1 MSRFSPSILKNLCLL
16 SLFVGLNSLFGG
28 SASPSG
34 NGESYDV
41 LVYGGTP
48 GGICAALAAAREGQK
63 TLLVEPAQHLGGMI
77 SGGLNATDF
86 KKVAAIGGI
95 EKEYYRKVARYYSDK
110 YGPKSE
116 QVAATAARFNSK
128 EDAQK
133 VLVYPGIK
141 TEPHVGEA
149 IFEEMVRAESNLKV
163 LKGMS
168 LDSVTVADRQ
178 ITRAKFRESKPTA
191 PAIVAEGDTSP
202 APLEIKAKEFIDA
215 SYCGDLMAAAGVTS
229 RIGIEGKQ
237 EYGES
242 LGPGSPSEE
251 VQAYSYR
258 ITLTSNPENR
268 VPITKPENYNPEHLD
283 FEWAVQ
289 AKSPAVIAE
298 ALKKARTSPAR
309 NVHWNILPNH
319 KFDANLVPFHGA
331 NWEYPAG
338 DAAKREEIERA
349 HRDFYLSY
357 LYFVQNDERVPA
369 EVREEYKLWGLCADE
384 FTDNDH
390 FPNQLYVREGRRLVG
405 EYVMTQ
411 ADIETN
417 LRKPDNVGIGDY
429 SFDSKGTFVSKGKDG
444 KFTWRHSFERHLT
457 SAYEIPYRALVPK
470 KSEITNLLVPVCLSA
485 SEIAWSSLRMEP
497 VFMRAGQVAGT
508 AAALAIKEKV
518 PVQQVPVEKLQAAL
532 TNAGA
537 VISLDSL
544 DTLPVPWECTQ

>member
-1 MSRFSPSILKNLCLL
+1 MTRFFTPLSKNLCLL
-16 SLFVGLNSLFGG
+16 SLFVGLNPLFGG
-28 SASPSG
+28 SASPGGS
-34 NGESYDV
+34 GESYDV

-63 TLLVEPAQHLGGMI
+63 TLLVEPTQHLGGMI

-116 QVAATAARFNSK
+116 QLAATAAYINSN
-128 EDAQK
+128 EDPQK
-133 VLVYPGIK
+133 VLVYSGIK
-141 TEPHVGEA
+141 AEPHVGEA
-149 IFEEMVRAESNLKV
+149 ILEEMMRAEGNLTV
-163 LKGMS
+163 LKGIS
-168 LDSVTVADRQ
+168 LDSVTVADGQ
-178 ITRAKFRESKPTA
+178 ITAARFQESKPSVPT
-191 PAIVAEGDTSP
+191 IVAEGDTSS

-242 LGPGSPSEE
+242 LGPVSPSEE

-258 ITLTSNPENR
+258 ITLTSDPENR
-268 VPITKPENYNPEHLD
+268 VPITKPENYNPENLD

-289 AKSPAVIAE
+289 ANSPAIIAG
-298 ALKKARTSPAR
+298 ALKKARTSPPR
-309 NVHWNILPNH
+309 YVHWNLLPNH

-338 DAAKREEIERA
+338 DAAIREEIERE

-384 FTDNDH
+384 FTDNGH
-390 FPNQLYVREGRRLVG
+390 FPNQIYVREGRRLVG
-405 EYVMTQ
+405 EHVMTQ
-411 ADIETN
+411 SDIEAN
-417 LRKPDNVGIGDY
+417 LRKPDNIGIGDY
-429 SFDSKGTFVSKGKDG
+429 SFDSKGTFVSKGRDG
-444 KFTWRHSFERHLT
+444 KFTWRHSFEKHLT

-470 KSEITNLLVPVCLSA
+470 KSEIANLLVPVCLSA
-485 SEIAWSSLRMEP
+485 TEVAWSSLRMEP
-497 VFMRAGQVAGT
+497 VFMRMGQVAGT

-518 PVQQVPVEKLQAAL
+518 PVQQVSIEKLQAML
-532 TNAGA
+532 RDNGA
-537 VISLDSL
+537 VISLDAIE
-544 DTLPVPWECTQ
+544 TLPAPWE